1 MTTLS
6 IDLNCDMGESFG
18 AWTMGQDLEILPL
31 ISSANI
37 ACGFHAGDPG
47 TMRKTVKAAISNGVA
62 LGAHPGLPDLMG
74 FGRRNMA
81 ITPQQA
87 YDMVVVQVGA
97 MAATAAS
104 QGARLNHVKAH
115 GALYNMAVGDPE
127 LTRALAQAVYDVD
140 RSLTFYALASSNMAR
155 IAQDVGLT
163 VAHEVFADRTYQPD
177 GSLTPRSRPDAMIED
192 PQVSIRQVLRMVQE
206 GRVTAVDGTEVEVQA
221 DTLCIHG
228 DQPGAVVFAQTIRAA
243 FEAAGIAVRP
253 VAPEAQ
259 AAGARSGA
267 RPRPA
272 SPNAVRA

>member
-18 AWTMGQDLEILPL
+18 AWSMGQDADILPL
-31 ISSANI
+31 ITSANI

-47 TMRKTVKAAISNGVA
+47 TMRATVATAIGHGVA
-62 LGAHPGLPDLMG
+62 LGAHPGLPDLVG

-104 QGARLNHVKAH
+104 QGARLHHVKAH
-115 GALYNMAVGDPE
+115 GALYNMAVVDPH
-127 LTRALAQAVYDVD
+127 LARALAQAVHDVD
-140 RSLTFYALASSNMAR
+140 PTLVFYALASSDMAR
-155 IAQDVGLT
+155 IAGEVGLC

-206 GRVTAVDGTEVEVQA
+206 GRVTAVDGTEVEVRA

-228 DQPGAVVFAQTIRAA
+228 DQPGAVVFAQTIRKA
-243 FEAAGIAVRP
+243 FEEAGIEVKP
-253 VAPEAQ
+253 VSRETL
-259 AAGARSGA
+259 
-267 RPRPA
+267 PA
-272 SPNAVRA
+272 

>member
-18 AWTMGQDLEILPL
+18 AWSMGQDADILPL
-31 ISSANI
+31 ITSANI

-47 TMRKTVKAAISNGVA
+47 TMRTTVATAIGHGVA
-62 LGAHPGLPDLMG
+62 LGAHPGLPDLVG

-104 QGARLNHVKAH
+104 QGARLHHVKAH
-115 GALYNMAVGDPE
+115 GALYNMAVVDPH
-127 LTRALAQAVYDVD
+127 LARALAQAVHDVD
-140 RSLTFYALASSNMAR
+140 STLVFYALASSDMAR
-155 IAQDVGLT
+155 IAGEVGLC

-206 GRVTAVDGTEVEVQA
+206 GRVTAVDGTEVEVRA

-228 DQPGAVVFAQTIRAA
+228 DQPGAVVFAQTIRKA
-243 FEAAGIAVRP
+243 FEEAGIEVKP
-253 VAPEAQ
+253 VSRETL
-259 AAGARSGA
+259 
-267 RPRPA
+267 PA
-272 SPNAVRA
+272 